1 MDGLTSQTAIE
12 EFLKQGVHDRIVRRS
27 SWPMGMVLVLD
38 GEDVL
43 GLDSLGNQFELS
55 SEDLA
60 GTDWA
65 INEREFL

>member
-1 MDGLTSQTAIE
+1 
-12 EFLKQGVHDRIVRRS
+12 
-27 SWPMGMVLVLD
+27 MGMVLVLD